1 MVLSVFF
8 LSQNTAQTRSISPRS
23 VGDMLLLKLIE
34 RFEKCFDLTENPD
47 VRKDSLSSENVEKIR
62 GKQQLESLQ
71 RIRNVDDKQGPR
83 RGWGW
88 GGFPTF
94 WLIKSLFF
102 SFRKPGLSFT
112 KTVHISY

>member
-1 MVLSVFF
+1 MNIRHFKGSTDGIKCFF

-23 VGDMLLLKLIE
+23 VGDMLPIKLIE
-34 RFEKCFDLTENPD
+34 RLEKCFDLTENPD

-62 GKQQLESLQ
+62 GRKGKQQLESLQ

-88 GGFPTF
+88 GE
-94 WLIKSLFF
+94 
-102 SFRKPGLSFT
+102 LSHFLAD
-112 KTVHISY
+112 